1 MAGGFTRK
9 KNCSPQDGFR
19 RIVPDRWRGG
29 ERDRNIFK
37 KEKNLIQRVAALE
50 KQYQEQQETL
60 SQILQ
65 LQKSEIEQMKSSF
78 AEVKELT
85 QKNITEAICNIFQ
98 ESKHI

>member
-1 MAGGFTRK
+1 M
-9 KNCSPQDGFR
+9 
-19 RIVPDRWRGG
+19 
-29 ERDRNIFK
+29 NIFK

>member
-1 MAGGFTRK
+1 M
-9 KNCSPQDGFR
+9 
-19 RIVPDRWRGG
+19 
-29 ERDRNIFK
+29 NIFK

-78 AEVKELT
+78 VEVKELT

>member
-1 MAGGFTRK
+1 M
-9 KNCSPQDGFR
+9 
-19 RIVPDRWRGG
+19 
-29 ERDRNIFK
+29 NIFK

-78 AEVKELT
+78 AEVKELA